1 MIGTLENHL
10 LRIPEDIALIS
21 FDNYPL
27 AEFTAPPLSVVDNDV
42 FELGT
47 HAANILLSK
56 IDNPNL
62 QMQYSMLS
70 PTLIVRSSSKK
81 K

>member
-1 MIGTLENHL
+1 M
-10 LRIPEDIALIS
+10 
-21 FDNYPL
+21 
-27 AEFTAPPLSVVDNDV
+27 FTEPQLTVVDNDV

-56 IDNPNL
+56 IASPNL

-70 PTLIVRSSSKK
+70 PTLIVRDSSRKIK
-81 K
+81 